1 MPYCIICDNDPCVCP
16 KGETREITIRI
27 DEDTCKAIK
36 EEAAGG
42 SVEDRAARI
51 LTEHVRRRSARPP
64 HDQNSWMA

>member
-1 MPYCIICDNDPCVCP
+1 MPYCIICDNDLCVFP
-16 KGETREITIRI
+16 RGETREITIRI

-42 SVEDRAARI
+42 SVEDRAVRI

-64 HDQNSWMA
+64 RDQNSWIA